1 MNKLKWWFRIVGGFY
16 LLLAVSNLYVMFLTD
31 GSLVLAGSPF
41 PVEPLTIRVATD
53 YWSPSAFGLL
63 GGGLLMLWASRDP
76 GKNVNV
82 ARYVAW
88 LELTG
93 FGAYVV
99 YSLTRGYDPVAYS
112 VFGVIHIAIF
122 VTGFMFARQTAGQTP
137 RPATA

>member
-1 MNKLKWWFRIVGGFY
+1 MNKLEWWFRIVGGFY

-31 GSLVLAGSPF
+31 GSPVLAGSPF

-63 GGGLLMLWASRDP
+63 GGGLFMLWASRDP
-76 GKNVNV
+76 RNNVNV
-82 ARYVAW
+82 ALYVAW

-99 YSLTRGYDPVAYS
+99 YSLTRGYDPVAYG

-122 VTGFMFARQTAGQTP
+122 ITGFMFSRQTP